1 MRTYRP
7 LEWPYKA
14 KAARDGA
21 AEAVQAAERLIE
33 PLADTE
39 TDTEKL
45 RRLTRTITLL
55 LTALRLLEGAGAP
68 TRPPAP

>member
-7 LEWPYKA
+7 RDWPYTA
-14 KAARDGA
+14 RAARDGA
-21 AEAVQAAERLIE
+21 AEATAAAERLLE
-33 PLADTE
+33 PLIETE
-39 TDTEKL
+39 TDLEKL

-55 LTALRLLEGAGAP
+55 LTALRHLESAGAP